1 MSAAARKAVLAIDH
15 GTKRCGFA
23 AADALRISALPLAPF
38 HGDGQGAPLLDFIAA
53 LLRERDVGT
62 FLVGWPVNM
71 DGSASARAA
80 QVQLFV
86 DALRLRF
93 PAQRVVRYDERLTS
107 KAAEELLREARVP
120 PARRRE
126 LRDSF
131 SALVLLR
138 DWLDSGEPDERLGP
152 DGGAGERA
160 P

>member
-1 MSAAARKAVLAIDH
+1 MSRPSRKAVLAIDH

-23 AADALRISALPLAPF
+23 LADALRISALPLAPF
-38 HGDGQGAPLLDFIAA
+38 HGPGDSTQLLDFIAA
-53 LLRERDVGT
+53 ALRERDVDT

-71 DGSASARAA
+71 DGSASLRGTDVQRFVELLRA
-80 QVQLFV
+80 
-86 DALRLRF
+86 RF
-93 PAQRVVRYDERLTS
+93 PTQRVVRYDERLTS

-120 PARRRE
+120 PAKRRE

-138 DWLDSGEPDERLGP
+138 DWLDSGEPEEAVG
-152 DGGAGERA
+152 DGRGETSS